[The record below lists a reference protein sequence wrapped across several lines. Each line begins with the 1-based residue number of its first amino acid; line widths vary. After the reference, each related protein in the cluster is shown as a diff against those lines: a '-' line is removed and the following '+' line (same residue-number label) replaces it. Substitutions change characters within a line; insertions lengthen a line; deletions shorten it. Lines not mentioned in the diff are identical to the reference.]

1 MERKKLFVRVG
12 IGVAGA
18 LLLVGIFAVANA
30 VGDSN
35 AMRRGIDEGF
45 ELRGAYQG
53 DPGRDG
59 IGTIAF
65 QTLDGE
71 PSWEASKAPGAHVK
85 GAFKEARRSE
95 RLRAGRREPA
105 TRSAGSILR
114 TPMPRGRERCTSA
127 TARATWWRCAR
138 WIGCPVICAT
148 ITNEIPDQMRFALA
162 AADIRARSLPSARAF
177 RFSTKRKPFHVR
189 W

>member
-45 ELRGAYQG
+45 ELRGTYQG

-71 PSWEASKAPGAHVK
+71 PSWEPNAVRSRGRGHSSPLASQ
-85 GAFKEARRSE
+85 
-95 RLRAGRREPA
+95 RAGFSLFHETQALSR
-105 TRSAGSILR
+105 
-114 TPMPRGRERCTSA
+114 
-127 TARATWWRCAR
+127 
-138 WIGCPVICAT
+138 PVV
-148 ITNEIPDQMRFALA
+148 NSF
-162 AADIRARSLPSARAF
+162 
-177 RFSTKRKPFHVR
+177 
-189 W
+189 

>member
-45 ELRGAYQG
+45 ELRGTYQG

-85 GAFKEARRSE
+85 GAFTEKVDAVSRNLTALSGGEPCQQRLALGAGEDPGGIGPLRHQSPAP
-95 RLRAGRREPA
+95 RLRHGLRCPGGG
-105 TRSAGSILR
+105 SAVRPLR
-114 TPMPRGRERCTSA
+114 RGRPGGDA
-127 TARATWWRCAR
+127 Q
-138 WIGCPVICAT
+138 GG
-148 ITNEIPDQMRFALA
+148 
-162 AADIRARSLPSARAF
+162 
-177 RFSTKRKPFHVR
+177 
-189 W
+189 

>member
-45 ELRGAYQG
+45 ELRGTYQG

-85 GAFKEARRSE
+85 GAFKETVDPNIYVLEDESGNEVGWVHLAYSDAQGAGALYVRYGAGDLVEMRKVDRVPGYMRYDNE
-95 RLRAGRREPA
+95 RN
-105 TRSAGSILR
+105 T
-114 TPMPRGRERCTSA
+114 
-127 TARATWWRCAR
+127 
-138 WIGCPVICAT
+138 
-148 ITNEIPDQMRFALA
+148 
-162 AADIRARSLPSARAF
+162 
-177 RFSTKRKPFHVR
+177 
-189 W
+189 

>member
-45 ELRGAYQG
+45 ELRGTYQG

-85 GAFKEARRSE
+85 GAFKETVDPNIYVLEDESGNGVGWVHLAYSDAQG
-95 RLRAGRREPA
+95 AGALYVRYG
-105 TRSAGSILR
+105 AGDLVEMR
-114 TPMPRGRERCTSA
+114 KVDRVPGYMRYD
-127 TARATWWRCAR
+127 
-138 WIGCPVICAT
+138 
-148 ITNEIPDQMRFALA
+148 NEIPAQMRFALA

>member
-45 ELRGAYQG
+45 ELRGTYQG

-85 GAFKEARRSE
+85 GAFKETVDPTSTCWKT
-95 RLRAGRREPA
+95 RAA
-105 TRSAGSILR
+105 TGSAGFILR

>member
-45 ELRGAYQG
+45 ELRGTYQG

-85 GAFKEARRSE
+85 GAFEAVDPNIYVLEDESGNRVGWELSCV
-95 RLRAGRREPA
+95 LDAQ
-105 TRSAGSILR
+105 
-114 TPMPRGRERCTSA
+114 GRERCTSA
-127 TARATWWRCAR
+127 TARATWWKIRKVDKGAR
-138 WIGCPVICAT
+138 LY
-148 ITNEIPDQMRFALA
+148 AL
-162 AADIRARSLPSARAF
+162 R
-177 RFSTKRKPFHVR
+177 
-189 W
+189 

>member
-45 ELRGAYQG
+45 ELRGTYQG

-85 GAFKEARRSE
+85 GAFKETVDPNIYVLEDES
-95 RLRAGRREPA
+95 GN
-105 TRSAGSILR
+105 GVGWVHLR

-127 TARATWWRCAR
+127 TARSTWWRCAR

>member
-45 ELRGAYQG
+45 ELRGTYQG

-85 GAFKEARRSE
+85 GAFKETVDPNIYVLEALYVRYGAGDLVEMRKVDRVPGYMRYDNE
-95 RLRAGRREPA
+95 RN
-105 TRSAGSILR
+105 T
-114 TPMPRGRERCTSA
+114 
-127 TARATWWRCAR
+127 
-138 WIGCPVICAT
+138 
-148 ITNEIPDQMRFALA
+148 
-162 AADIRARSLPSARAF
+162 
-177 RFSTKRKPFHVR
+177 
-189 W
+189 

>member
-71 PSWEASKAPGAHVK
+71 PSWEAVDPNVYVLEDESGNEVGWVHLAYSDAQGAGALYVRYGAGDLVEMRKVDRVPGYM
-85 GAFKEARRSE
+85 RYDNE
-95 RLRAGRREPA
+95 RN
-105 TRSAGSILR
+105 T
-114 TPMPRGRERCTSA
+114 
-127 TARATWWRCAR
+127 
-138 WIGCPVICAT
+138 
-148 ITNEIPDQMRFALA
+148 
-162 AADIRARSLPSARAF
+162 
-177 RFSTKRKPFHVR
+177 
-189 W
+189 

>member
-1 MERKKLFVRVG
+1 MERKKLFVCVG

-45 ELRGAYQG
+45 ELRGAI
-53 DPGRDG
+53 RG
-59 IGTIAF
+59 IPAGTASA
-65 QTLDGE
+65 
-71 PSWEASKAPGAHVK
+71 PSH
-85 GAFKEARRSE
+85 FRRSTASPRGKRR
-95 RLRAGRREPA
+95 RLRARMSKARSRKPSIRTSTCWKTRAA
-105 TRSAGSILR
+105 TGSAGSILR

>member
-85 GAFKEARRSE
+85 GAFANRRSE
-95 RLRAGRREPA
+95 HLPCWKTSGMQRGRLGPSCVLRCPRAGAVR
-105 TRSAGSILR
+105 
-114 TPMPRGRERCTSA
+114 PR
-127 TARATWWRCAR
+127 TARATW
-138 WIGCPVICAT
+138 
-148 ITNEIPDQMRFALA
+148 
-162 AADIRARSLPSARAF
+162 
-177 RFSTKRKPFHVR
+177 
-189 W
+189 

>member
-45 ELRGAYQG
+45 ELRGTYQG

-85 GAFKEARRSE
+85 GAFKETVDPNIYVLEDESGNGVGWVHLAYSDAQGAGSEARTGAPE
-95 RLRAGRREPA
+95 R
-105 TRSAGSILR
+105 TSAGVSPCCR
-114 TPMPRGRERCTSA
+114 
-127 TARATWWRCAR
+127 
-138 WIGCPVICAT
+138 
-148 ITNEIPDQMRFALA
+148 
-162 AADIRARSLPSARAF
+162 
-177 RFSTKRKPFHVR
+177 TKRTSIWAASSRVTAQEARKAPPGAPLATPVWSHQPTPGA
-189 W
+189 

>member
-85 GAFKEARRSE
+85 GAFKEAVDPNVYVLEDESRQ
-95 RLRAGRREPA
+95 
-105 TRSAGSILR
+105 
-114 TPMPRGRERCTSA
+114 RGRLGPSCVLRCPGGGSA
-127 TARATWWRCAR
+127 
-138 WIGCPVICAT
+138 
-148 ITNEIPDQMRFALA
+148 
-162 AADIRARSLPSARAF
+162 
-177 RFSTKRKPFHVR
+177 VR
-189 W
+189 PLRRGRPGGDAQGG